1 MSMINSLNKNYDVFV
16 VSHGDIE
23 TGIRRFKKISD
34 IIHNATHIHG
44 ADNVISA
51 IQRARV
57 LSKSEMYWLITD
69 NLQLDTVPNLSWKP
83 RIWDR
88 KYPHIWPTTDA
99 QGKTVDEFSGVYLI
113 PTDYIVSAE
122 EESQGWLNVSKDVD
136 SPIAAMVPY
145 DVFFIS
151 YNEVNADDNWDLLI
165 KYCPRAKRV
174 DGITGIHN
182 AHRRCAELSETSMF
196 WTIDAD
202 SVLIDG
208 FDLSWTPSVY
218 DRQYLHIWHTIN
230 PVNNLS
236 YGYGAIKLWP
246 VSSVI
251 DFRGEWIDF
260 TTSVGQVKLIEE
272 VASVTNFN
280 TDPFSSWK
288 SGFRETVKLS
298 MQVSS
303 KKDSQ
308 SLDRLVTWLNKT
320 NTVSYGSDTVWGA
333 RDGLQYYL
341 TNRDNHDELRMINDF
356 NYLKNIYAKTT
367 KPSFLGVDLTHSIVE
382 NLLGDINV

>member
-1 MSMINSLNKNYDVFV
+1 M
-16 VSHGDIE
+16 
-23 TGIRRFKKISD
+23 
-34 IIHNATHIHG
+34 
-44 ADNVISA
+44 
-51 IQRARV
+51 
-57 LSKSEMYWLITD
+57 
-69 NLQLDTVPNLSWKP
+69 
-83 RIWDR
+83 
-88 KYPHIWPTTDA
+88 
-99 QGKTVDEFSGVYLI
+99 
-113 PTDYIVSAE
+113 
-122 EESQGWLNVSKDVD
+122 
-136 SPIAAMVPY
+136 
-145 DVFFIS
+145 
-151 YNEVNADDNWDLLI
+151 
-165 KYCPRAKRV
+165 
-174 DGITGIHN
+174 
-182 AHRRCAELSETSMF
+182 
-196 WTIDAD
+196 
-202 SVLIDG
+202 
-208 FDLSWTPSVY
+208 Y
-218 DRQYLHIWHTIN
+218 DRQYLHIWYTIN
-230 PVNNLS
+230 PVNSLS

-251 DFRGEWIDF
+251 DFCGEWIDF
-260 TTSVGQVKLIEE
+260 TTSVGQIKLIEE

-303 KKDSQ
+303 KKDRQ

-320 NTVSYGSDTVWGA
+320 NTVRYGSDTVWGA